1 LATSPELGWVRNGA
15 AAVSV
20 SRREKIWSR
29 PLIIAWTAM
38 IRNRISLRPGP
49 IWVVGL
55 GLDGHDYLAS
65 V

>member
-1 LATSPELGWVRNGA
+1 LTTSLELGWVRNGG

-20 SRREKIWSR
+20 GRREKMWSR
-29 PLIIAWTAM
+29 PLIIAWTTT
-38 IRNRISLRPGP
+38 IRNRIPLRPGP
-49 IWVVGL
+49 IWAVGL